1 MAGARR
7 ALSEAPKANLK
18 QGSSCSGLLI
28 GAIMLFIW
36 QGLIVKSPWFL
47 QGNWQ
52 GIQRVAALWLATAHS
67 GGREIGEEE

>member
-1 MAGARR
+1 MAGAHR

-47 QGNWQ
+47 QGKGFNGWQ
-52 GIQRVAALWLATAHS
+52 PCGWQLLTVE
-67 GGREIGEEE
+67 GGR